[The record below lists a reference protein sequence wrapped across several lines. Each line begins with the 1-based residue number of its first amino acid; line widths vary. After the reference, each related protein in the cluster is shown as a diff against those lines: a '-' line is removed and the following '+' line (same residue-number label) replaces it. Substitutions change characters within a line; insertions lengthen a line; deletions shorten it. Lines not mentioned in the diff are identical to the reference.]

1 MGATRHTSC
10 CPGNKRHDGRP
21 LHSPRWIRRHKALM
35 AAYGPLPGGRQTA
48 WAFKNDRNDSRDVLN
63 VHILSAY
70 QQLVVRHYV
79 RRTFHD
85 AITWVWSRRRREYS
99 LPTLVLFWG
108 FFVFFYFTWPSEL
121 IFLFYFFFCINV
133 QLNMIVIWLTL
144 CLCCECVHLAFRQ

>member
-21 LHSPRWIRRHKALM
+21 LHSPLWIRRHKALM

-48 WAFKNDRNDSRDVLN
+48 CAFKNDRNDSRDVLN

-85 AITWVWSRRRREYS
+85 AITWVWSRRRHEYS
-99 LPTLVLFWG
+99 YIPTYSFLPTLVLFCFL
-108 FFVFFYFTWPSEL
+108 FFVFTSLLLFSLLLT
-121 IFLFYFFFCINV
+121 FLLHMTKWIDFFILFFFALMCS
-133 QLNMIVIWLTL
+133 
-144 CLCCECVHLAFRQ
+144 